1 MQILFFLYFCF
12 VLWYYY
18 VTKEGVFMQTFIFG
32 HRNPDTDSV
41 CASIALS
48 YLLNETGK
56 NTVAKVLGHLNPES
70 KFVMN
75 YFKVKEPDYLNDT
88 KVRIKDIKYNK
99 KAIVKENKSIYDAF
113 MLMQKEGVTAV
124 PLVDEAKKLTGFV
137 TLKEIAKFLIS
148 GDKER
153 VDTSYDNI
161 IRSTNGE
168 ELLRFDEHIK
178 GNVMVASFQSKTFH
192 EEVTLTNKDI
202 LIVGDRY
209 KILEYAIDSKVKLI
223 VLTGNHILPSKLM
236 KKAEKNQVNIIVSKY
251 SSLDT
256 ANKVILSNRI
266 RLININ
272 NKPITINSKDY
283 RTDFLTLANKEGHT
297 NYPVVNNKNEC
308 LGLLKVT
315 SADHYNKQKVIL
327 VDHNSLAQSAIGI
340 EEAEITE
347 IIDHHNLGAIG
358 TNTPIYFRSIPV
370 GSTCTIIYN
379 LFVEKKISIPK
390 DIAGIMLS
398 AILSDTLIFK
408 SPTTTEED
416 IFAASKL
423 AKLAKVNIDEYGYQM
438 FKAASS
444 IKGISVNDLI
454 NQDFKSYSVGN
465 YTLGISQVMT
475 MDFNEIEAN
484 IDEYIA
490 KLDELSA
497 GNYLCCA
504 LFITDV
510 YKNGSYVLYN
520 TNAKEIIGDAFDL
533 KETYEGVY
541 ISDLVSRK
549 KQMLPALL
557 EVIQKRV

>member
-1 MQILFFLYFCF
+1 
-12 VLWYYY
+12 
-18 VTKEGVFMQTFIFG
+18 MQTFIFG

-56 NTVAKVLGHLNPES
+56 NTVPKVLGHLNNES

-99 KAIVKENKSIYDAF
+99 KAIAHEDDSIYETF
-113 MLMQKEGVTAV
+113 YHMQKEGVTAV
-124 PLVDEAKKLTGFV
+124 PLVGEEKKLTGFV

-153 VDTSYDNI
+153 VDTTYANI
-161 IRSTNGE
+161 LKSVEGE
-168 ELLRFDEHIK
+168 GLLCFDEQIK

-209 KILEYAIDSKVKLI
+209 KILDYAIDSCVQLI
-223 VLTGNHILPSKLM
+223 VLTGNHVLPNKLL
-236 KKAEKNQVNIIVSKY
+236 KKAEKNKVNIIVSKY
-251 SSLDT
+251 NSLET
-256 ANKVILSNRI
+256 ANKVMLSNRI

-272 NKPITINSKDY
+272 SKPITINSKDY
-283 RTDFLTLANKEGHT
+283 RTDFLALANKEGHT
-297 NYPVVNNKNEC
+297 NYPVINNKNEC

-315 SADHYNKQKVIL
+315 NADNYHKQKVIL

-358 TNTPIYFRSIPV
+358 TNTPINFRSMPV
-370 GSTCTIIYN
+370 GCTCTIIYN
-379 LFVEKKISIPK
+379 MFVEKKIAIPK
-390 DIAGIMLS
+390 EIAGLMLS

-416 IFAASKL
+416 IFAATKL
-423 AKLAKVNIDEYGYQM
+423 AKIAKVNIDDYGYQM

-454 NQDFKSYSVGN
+454 NQDFKTYSVGN
-465 YTLGISQVMT
+465 HMLGISQVMT

-484 IDEYIA
+484 MDEYIE
-490 KLDELSA
+490 KLDELSS
-497 GNYLCCA
+497 GNFLCCA

-510 YKNGSYVLYN
+510 YQNGSYVIYN
-520 TNAKEIIGDAFDL
+520 SQAQDIIADAFDL
-533 KETYEGVY
+533 KDTHEGVY
-541 ISDLVSRK
+541 IPDLVSRK

>member
-1 MQILFFLYFCF
+1 
-12 VLWYYY
+12 
-18 VTKEGVFMQTFIFG
+18 MQTFIFG

-56 NTVAKVLGHLNPES
+56 NTVPKVLGHLNNES

-99 KAIVKENKSIYDAF
+99 KAIAHEDDSIYETF
-113 MLMQKEGVTAV
+113 YHMQKEGVTAV

-153 VDTSYDNI
+153 VDTTYANI
-161 IRSTNGE
+161 LKSVEGE
-168 ELLRFDEHIK
+168 GLLCFDEQIK
-178 GNVMVASFQSKTFH
+178 GNVMVASFQSKTFQ

-209 KILEYAIDSKVKLI
+209 KILDYAIDSCVQLI
-223 VLTGNHILPSKLM
+223 VLTGNHVLPNKLL
-236 KKAEKNQVNIIVSKY
+236 KKAEKNKVNIIVSKY
-251 SSLDT
+251 NSLET
-256 ANKVILSNRI
+256 ANKVMLSNRI

-272 NKPITINSKDY
+272 SKPITINSKDY
-283 RTDFLTLANKEGHT
+283 RTDFLALANKEGHT
-297 NYPVVNNKNEC
+297 NYPVINNKNEC

-315 SADHYNKQKVIL
+315 NADNYHKQKVIL
-327 VDHNSLAQSAIGI
+327 VDHNSLEQSAIGI

-358 TNTPIYFRSIPV
+358 TNTPINFRSMPV
-370 GSTCTIIYN
+370 GCTCTIIYN
-379 LFVEKKISIPK
+379 MFVEKKIAIPK
-390 DIAGIMLS
+390 EIAGLMLS

-416 IFAASKL
+416 IFAATKL
-423 AKLAKVNIDEYGYQM
+423 AKIAKVNIDDYGYQM

-454 NQDFKSYSVGN
+454 NQDFKTYSVGN
-465 YTLGISQVMT
+465 HMLGISQVMT

-484 IDEYIA
+484 MDEYIE
-490 KLDELSA
+490 KLDELSS
-497 GNYLCCA
+497 GNFLCCA

-510 YKNGSYVLYN
+510 YQNGSYVIYN
-520 TNAKEIIGDAFDL
+520 SQAQDIIADAFDL
-533 KETYEGVY
+533 KATHEGVY
-541 ISDLVSRK
+541 IPDLVSRK